1 MEVVNTFCLCTY
13 MSSNSKMDRHQYRNR
28 AEDAS
33 ICFRKINATSKVVKC
48 HGRSTGSGPI
58 QTVRLCNSCSNSP
71 SASDAE
77 TSSMRGMKSG
87 GTFARK
93 TGTLVA
99 QGRTITEQVD
109 ADLHTLASSLGGL

>member
-1 MEVVNTFCLCTY
+1 MEVVNTFSLRTY
-13 MSSNSKMDRHQYRNR
+13 ISSDSNIDRHEHRNQ

-33 ICFRKINATSKVVKC
+33 ICFRKINATSKVIKC
-48 HGRSTGSGPI
+48 HGGSTGSGPI

-87 GTFARK
+87 GIFARK
-93 TGTLVA
+93 TGKLVA
-99 QGRTITEQVD
+99 QGRTITKQVN
-109 ADLHTLASSLGGL
+109 ADLQASATSLDRL

>member
-1 MEVVNTFCLCTY
+1 MEMVNTFVCA
-13 MSSNSKMDRHQYRNR
+13 H
-28 AEDAS
+28 
-33 ICFRKINATSKVVKC
+33 ICPQTLTRITT
-48 HGRSTGSGPI
+48 RTGIGQKTPPWRIDWIRPI

-77 TSSMRGMKSG
+77 TSSMRGLKSG

-93 TGTLVA
+93 TGKLVA
-99 QGRTITEQVD
+99 RGHTIIKQVN